1 MPEPINL
8 FFSIVF
14 GVLGAAYTMYG
25 KKQGDMFFIISGMS
39 LMGYTFL
46 VDSTVAVIWVGAALA
61 VIPFI
66 LSRYL

>member
-1 MPEPINL
+1 MNL

-14 GVLGAAYTMYG
+14 GMLGAAYAMYG
-25 KKQGDMFFIISGMS
+25 KRRGDLFFIISGLG
-39 LMGYTFL
+39 LMGYTFV
-46 VDSTVAVIWVGAALA
+46 VDSTAAVIWVGAALA